1 VHEASVTEALVRIAR
16 EEAKKLGAKRVLA
29 VDLTVG
35 EATGYMKESLEFFFR
50 VISKG
55 TELEGAV
62 LNVLMVKPKLK
73 CPSCG
78 LIFERAGFSFD
89 CPTCGSRASLADFGD
104 EFRID
109 AIEIET
115 EAP

>member
-29 VDLTVG
+29 IDLTVG
-35 EATGYMKESLEFFFR
+35 EATGYMKESLAFFFK

-62 LNVLMVKPKLK
+62 LNITIVKPKLK
-73 CPSCG
+73 CANCG
-78 LIFERAGFSFD
+78 LLFERTGFAFA
-89 CPTCGSRASLADFGD
+89 CPTCGARASLAEFAD

-109 AIEIET
+109 AIDIET
-115 EAP
+115 EA